1 MVIVRKEETKQ
12 YEVMSIAALQ
22 GKNNGR
28 FRLRGQVKNSKSSKR
43 INTGEVY
50 DSKDAA
56 EADIRLFRWYHEN
69 GHHTVNSTFNW
80 KSDKPR
86 GSSNSI
92 WSNEIINKLDE
103 ACLENS
109 EDTIPTSHS
118 GGVKRKNRNLDVASS
133 RKGSDR
139 VKNFVLHKK
148 TSWLRKHAI
157 IYQPDDGAVRL
168 LR

>member
-50 DSKDAA
+50 DSKEAA

-92 WSNEIINKLDE
+92 WSNEIINKLD
-103 ACLENS
+103 AALESS
-109 EDTIPTSHS
+109 ETIPTRHS
-118 GGVKRKNRNLDVASS
+118 GEVKRKE
-133 RKGSDR
+133 
-139 VKNFVLHKK
+139 
-148 TSWLRKHAI
+148 T
-157 IYQPDDGAVRL
+157 YQVSME
-168 LR
+168 